1 VPFQYDRKGTLVREV
16 AAARFALALPDH
28 PRGRLDLRVAL
39 ERDLRGRVPCPQ
51 FPATPHVPYAWLE
64 DLDPADTAWY
74 QEGWTATPAPAAPT
88 APKLIPIVT
97 TAAALDAAELARTY
111 FDRWPRQ
118 ENVIK
123 DWLLPLGLD
132 TNHGYAKTPVENS
145 EVAKRR
151 VALEKRR
158 TNAERWTH
166 GARARYA
173 QATKRYSRYWKAA
186 REREHT
192 LYQELTLSLWEM
204 EKRGALEHAY
214 RAVVKTRKA
223 SIDAEVAALCQ
234 RAYKAHDAY
243 RAEWDKCERYCREQR
258 ALLRELED
266 LAARERVMHELNN
279 DKDQVMTT
287 LKVALT
293 NLAMWLRD
301 QWFPATYAHATWRRL
316 EPFFRLPGQIVY
328 RADTVHV
335 ELWPFN
341 DRPLNRDLAA
351 VCAKVYESQ
360 PHLPDGRRL
369 VLTIAGACC
378 PVLDVSQR
386 SVA

>member
-1 VPFQYDRKGTLVREV
+1 MR
-16 AAARFALALPDH
+16 
-28 PRGRLDLRVAL
+28 
-39 ERDLRGRVPCPQ
+39 
-51 FPATPHVPYAWLE
+51 
-64 DLDPADTAWY
+64 TA
-74 QEGWTATPAPAAPT
+74 Q
-88 APKLIPIVT
+88 
-97 TAAALDAAELARTY
+97 AEFVVCKQT
-111 FDRWPRQ
+111 
-118 ENVIK
+118 I
-123 DWLLPLGLD
+123 D

-151 VALEKRR
+151 VALERRR
-158 TNAERWTH
+158 TNAERWAQ

-173 QATKRYSRYWKAA
+173 QATKRYSRFWKAA
-186 REREHT
+186 QEREHT

-204 EKRGALEHAY
+204 EKRGAPEHAY
-214 RAVVKTRKA
+214 RAVAKTRKA
-223 SIDAEVAALCQ
+223 AIDAEVDALAQ

-266 LAARERVMHELNN
+266 LAARERVMHELND
-279 DKDQVMTT
+279 DKDQIMTT

-316 EPFFRLPGQIVY
+316 EPFFRLPGRIVY
-328 RADTVHV
+328 GEDTVHV
-335 ELWPFN
+335 ELRPFN

-351 VCAKVYESQ
+351 VCAKVSESR

-369 VLTIAGACC
+369 VLMVAGACC
-378 PVLDVSQR
+378 PVLDVSRR